1 VNASKTIN
9 DFFGLHKGK
18 PGVVICSGPSLV
30 DIPKTDLND
39 MVSITVNSSIAYY
52 PECFYFVSD
61 DQDLKNW
68 SYFTK
73 DLAQSRCTK
82 FLYSKKLGGEA
93 HRFRP
98 QEVCQFDHTWWYDPT
113 SGRKNTN
120 GLVMR
125 SNRNGKLIGAR
136 SSAATAIH
144 ILHLMDCDPILIVGM
159 DGNVVGGKR
168 YFWEMPDQPKIW
180 RTNGGLMRSPMS
192 LIMGKKELAEINDYW
207 DEFASANGDCASS
220 IWNCCPH
227 SAVSA
232 FKKMSWSE
240 ALEKIKEKM

>member
-1 VNASKTIN
+1 
-9 DFFGLHKGK
+9 
-18 PGVVICSGPSLV
+18 
-30 DIPKTDLND
+30 
-39 MVSITVNSSIAYY
+39 
-52 PECFYFVSD
+52 
-61 DQDLKNW
+61 
-68 SYFTK
+68 
-73 DLAQSRCTK
+73 
-82 FLYSKKLGGEA
+82 
-93 HRFRP
+93 
-98 QEVCQFDHTWWYDPT
+98 
-113 SGRKNTN
+113 
-120 GLVMR
+120 
-125 SNRNGKLIGAR
+125 
-136 SSAATAIH
+136 
-144 ILHLMDCDPILIVGM
+144 MDCDPILIVGM